1 MTPSQRIQAIKSRLE
16 KALTGPGKIMM
27 TRPMDDSLEEEIIAS
42 IRESIRKSRGFKDGL
57 PWWWVQMED
66 GRKIAE
72 FGCGPTSE
80 ANALFYG
87 GCAEDL
93 PFLLSRL
100 EAAEA
105 VVAAAKD
112 YMDAYVWWTVDEYDR
127 ERPSVCDLKEALSS
141 YSGGGDDSS
150 AL

>member
-1 MTPSQRIQAIKSRLE
+1 MTPSQRIQEIKSRLE

-93 PFLLSRL
+93 PFLLNRL
-100 EAAEA
+100 TAAERVVEAAKTA
-105 VVAAAKD
+105 QKNWCIVPQCKC
-112 YMDAYVWWTVDEYDR
+112 WL
-127 ERPSVCDLKEALSS
+127 CDALSS